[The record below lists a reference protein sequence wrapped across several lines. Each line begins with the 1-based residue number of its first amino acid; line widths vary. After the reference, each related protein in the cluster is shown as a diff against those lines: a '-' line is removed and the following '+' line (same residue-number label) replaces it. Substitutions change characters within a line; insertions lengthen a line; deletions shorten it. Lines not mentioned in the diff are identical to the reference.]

1 MNLEQLNFHHLFY
14 FWRVAKM
21 GHLTRAAQTLH
32 VSQSALSAQIK
43 QLEDR
48 LGETCSSAKKR
59 RLPLTETGQLVLSY
73 AENIFGL
80 GQEMLGR
87 LQGSS
92 EGMTRLRVG
101 SVATLSRNYQENW
114 IRPLLSDPAVTL
126 TLESGLLHDLLDGL
140 LQHQL
145 DVVLA
150 NEPVPS
156 DPSSHCTAAF
166 WAVRPFPGG
175 TGVVVVQT
183 DLGHSARARRAR
195 PGSTGPPSR
204 PACAVRRVV
213 PFSRVKP
220 RIRAE
225 VDDMA
230 MLRLIARDSGWLT
243 VVPEVVVQDELKSKL
258 LVKVGESADLKENFY
273 AITTPHRYR
282 IERLER
288 LLKGACLALRLKR
301 RRPERLGTALKS
313 TRALGP
319 PPHGSRHHGC
329 DRRA

>member
-1 MNLEQLNFHHLFY
+1 MNLDQLNFHHLFY

-21 GHLTRAAQTLH
+21 GHLTRAAQALH

-48 LGETCSSAKKR
+48 LGEPLFEREKR
-59 RLPLTETGQLVLSY
+59 RLLLTETGQLVLSY

-114 IRPLLSDPAVTL
+114 IRPLLSDPSVTL
-126 TLESGLLHDLLDGL
+126 TLESGLLHDLLDRL

-156 DPSSHCTAAF
+156 DPQQPLHCRFLGSQTISLVGPASPWRGQTLAIPQGLDGLEL
-166 WAVRPFPGG
+166 ALPGPRHALRA
-175 TGVVVVQT
+175 QF
-183 DLGHSARARRAR
+183 DALCFSA
-195 PGSTGPPSR
+195 S
-204 PACAVRRVV
+204 
-213 PFSRVKP
+213 VKP

-243 VVPEVVVQDELKSKL
+243 VLPEVVVQDELRSGL
-258 LVKVGESADLKENFY
+258 LVKVGESSELKENFY

-288 LLKGACLALRLKR
+288 LLAGV
-301 RRPERLGTALKS
+301 S
-313 TRALGP
+313 
-319 PPHGSRHHGC
+319 
-329 DRRA
+329 

>member
-14 FWRVAKM
+14 FWRVAKT
-21 GHLTRAAQTLH
+21 GHLTRTAQALH
-32 VSQSALSAQIK
+32 VSQSSLSAQIK

-48 LGETCSSAKKR
+48 LCEPLFEREKR
-59 RLPLTETGQLVLSY
+59 RLLLTETGQLVLSY

-114 IRPLLSDPAVTL
+114 IRPLLSDPSVTL
-126 TLESGLLHDLLDGL
+126 ILESGLLHDLLDRL

-156 DPSSHCTAAF
+156 DPQQPLHCRFLGSQTISLVGPTSRWRGQSLAIPQSLDGLDLAL
-166 WAVRPFPGG
+166 PGPRHALRAQFDALCLSA
-175 TGVVVVQT
+175 GVE
-183 DLGHSARARRAR
+183 
-195 PGSTGPPSR
+195 
-204 PACAVRRVV
+204 
-213 PFSRVKP
+213 P

-243 VVPEVVVQDELKSKL
+243 VVPEVVVQDELQSGL
-258 LVKVGESADLKENFY
+258 LVKVGQSTELKENFY

-288 LLKGACLALRLKR
+288 LLAGMQ
-301 RRPERLGTALKS
+301 
-313 TRALGP
+313 
-319 PPHGSRHHGC
+319 
-329 DRRA
+329 